1 MSDLREN
8 LDSAF
13 TAIDPGPAPVETAMR
28 QGGKIRNRRRAW
40 AVVGSMAAIAIAAS
54 FPVLSHQQALP
65 GPPTTSHVRV
75 TVNPPGP
82 HSPAGLIASGTIG
95 SGTWQWLIGKP
106 GADGPPADQ
115 QCFTAG
121 GTLASQFSVICD
133 QSPGDVKDLGLGRS
147 DPVAFEGGGGTDAVV
162 YGAVD
167 SAVSYVTIRL
177 GDGAVL
183 TLHPATVYGVRYVAF
198 AVPTDMV
205 VDSATAYSRTGELAT
220 AIPYQ
225 PPGGSPI
232 FQEWQQPGQAVP
244 GRINGTFGSGTI
256 DGQAWRATAHLGPWG
271 TCLVYEGSSSCFDS
285 SQEPA
290 TGSSV
295 GSTSWVAGTAADSV
309 SYVTI
314 TFKHGSAL
322 RVGVTNI
329 GPERF
334 WGTGLGARSATGAR
348 WTAYNAAG
356 KPVASG
362 SVI

>member
-13 TAIDPGPAPVETAMR
+13 AAIDPGPAPVETAMR

-54 FPVLSHQQALP
+54 FPALARQQAQP
-65 GPPTTSHVRV
+65 APTTSHVRV

-95 SGTWQWLIGKP
+95 AATWQWLTLTP
-106 GADGPPADQ
+106 GSNLVHGEGPCFYAKGTLAGQFSTNCGGPPADLKD
-115 QCFTAG
+115 G
-121 GTLASQFSVICD
+121 GSGQIAPVSFEAD
-133 QSPGDVKDLGLGRS
+133 GGKDT
-147 DPVAFEGGGGTDAVV
+147 VEW
-162 YGAVD
+162 GAVAP
-167 SAVSYVTIRL
+167 AVSYVTVRL
-177 GDGAVL
+177 GDGTVL

-205 VDSATAYSRTGELAT
+205 VDRATAFSTTGEIAT

-225 PPGGSPI
+225 PPGGFAV
-232 FQEWQQPGQAVP
+232 FQDWQRPGQAVP
-244 GRINGTFGSGTI
+244 GKVNGTFGSGTVG
-256 DGQAWRATAHLGPWG
+256 GQAFRATASLGPWG
-271 TCLVYEGSSSCFDS
+271 TCLGYEGTSGCFDP
-285 SQEPA
+285 SQHPA
-290 TGSSV
+290 TGATV
-295 GSTSWVAGTAADSV
+295 GSTSWVAGSAADSV
-309 SYVTI
+309 SYVVI
-314 TFKHGSAL
+314 TFKHGSAI
-322 RVGVTNI
+322 RVGVTAI

-334 WGTGLGARSATGAR
+334 WGTGLGARSSIGAR